1 MNSSST
7 SSPPAQRNT
16 AARADSPGAADPTS
30 DGHGPCASLEV
41 IESIQKRVLWL
52 STQIV
57 HHANVV
63 RPNPDGVKVGGHQAS
78 SASVVGL
85 MTALYFHALRPGDL
99 VSVKPHAAP
108 VFHAIQF
115 LLGNLPGD
123 KLRQLRGY
131 QGLQAY
137 PSRTKD
143 PDPVDFSTGSV
154 GLGAV
159 MPNFAALAR
168 QYVHDHFGLDT
179 PNRFIALVGDAEFD
193 EGSIWEALGED
204 HLRGLGRILWVVD
217 LNRQSLDRVTPSG
230 KAQQIEE
237 MFRLH
242 GWHVIELKYGRRLQ
256 EYYARPGGERLRHR
270 IDLMSNEEYQS
281 LLRLRDGAAVRDRL
295 ARINGEPDAELL
307 DVLSACPPA
316 EVKALLANLGGHDL
330 SLILDAY
337 AEADRTHDRP
347 VVIIAYTIKGWGLP
361 IAGDPE
367 NHSKLLSQAQM
378 DELQRQLDVPP
389 GEEFG
394 AFPAASA
401 EDCAVELVR
410 RRLGVRR
417 AVAARPALAPSVI
430 PGSLATTYEGRL
442 STQQVLGRLL
452 TALGGFPEVAAR
464 IVTTSPDV
472 ASSTNLG
479 GWINR
484 VGVYHPRPRTNYFK
498 ENQIAQLV
506 NWEQGPRGQQIELGI
521 SENNFFLLLGA
532 LGLAG
537 DLFGETLLP
546 VGTIYDIF
554 IARGLDALTYALYNQ
569 SKFIF
574 AGTPSGVS
582 LSREGGAHQS
592 LITPSIGMEL
602 PHLVYCEPCFAKEL
616 EWMVLAGLRN
626 LLDRQRGRSVYLRLS
641 TVPVDQSL
649 FPAPGTPD
657 DEAAL
662 VREVVCGGYRL
673 LDHRG
678 SPGYDPR
685 ENVANI
691 FACGVMVPVALE
703 ASRRLAARGIL
714 ANVVSMTSPDLL
726 YRGWRQAVQM
736 RRTHAHLR
744 PTCHLER
751 LIPEPE
757 RGCPIVTV
765 IDGHSHTLSF
775 VGGVFGT
782 RTVALGVDTFGQTG
796 SRQEL
801 YDHYGVSVSAV
812 VNAVESLWG
821 PAAAHLGPQQRGCP
835 PQG

>member
-1 MNSSST
+1 MNSRPPST
-7 SSPPAQRNT
+7 RPAERT
-16 AARADSPGAADPTS
+16 PAARDGSRVTAEPPG
-30 DGHGPCASLEV
+30 DGNVPPASLEL
-41 IESIQKRVLWL
+41 IERIQKRVLWL
-52 STQIV
+52 STQVV
-57 HHANVV
+57 HYANLV

-78 SASVVGL
+78 SASVVSL

-131 QGLQAY
+131 GGLQAY

-168 QYVHDHFGLDT
+168 QYVQDHFGLDT

-193 EGSIWEALGED
+193 EGSVWEALGED
-204 HLRGLGRILWVVD
+204 HLRGLGRVLWVVD

-230 KAQQIEE
+230 KVRQIEAL
-237 MFRLH
+237 FRLH
-242 GWHVIELKYGRRLQ
+242 GWRVIELKYGRRLR
-256 EYYARPGGERLRHR
+256 EYFARPGGKRLRRR

-295 ARINGEPDAELL
+295 TRVDGEPDAQLL
-307 DVLSACPPA
+307 DLLSACPPA
-316 EVKALLANLGGHDL
+316 EVQALLADLGGHDL
-330 SLILDAY
+330 SLILEAY
-337 AEADRTHDRP
+337 AEADRTDDRP
-347 VVIIAYTIKGWGLP
+347 VVVIAYTIKGWGLP

-367 NHSKLLSQAQM
+367 NHSKLLTQAHM
-378 DELQRQLDVPP
+378 DELQRQLGVPP
-389 GEEFG
+389 GHEFA
-394 AFPAASA
+394 AFPPGSA
-401 EDCAVELVR
+401 EARAVELVR
-410 RRLGVRR
+410 RRLGARP
-417 AVAARPALAPSVI
+417 AAAARPALPPSAI
-430 PGSLATTYEGRL
+430 PASLETKYEGRL

-452 TALGGFPEVAAR
+452 TALASFPEVAAR
-464 IVTTSPDV
+464 LVTTSPDV

-498 ENQIAQLV
+498 ENQVAQLV
-506 NWEQGPRGQQIELGI
+506 NWQQGPRGQQIELGI

-546 VGTIYDIF
+546 VGTLYDIF
-554 IARGLDALTYALYNQ
+554 IARGLDALTYALYNG

-602 PHLVYCEPCFAKEL
+602 PDLVYCEPCFAKEL
-616 EWMVLAGLRN
+616 EWMLLAGLRN
-626 LLDRQRGRSVYLRLS
+626 LLDRRRGRSVYLRLS
-641 TVPVDQSL
+641 TVPIDQSL
-649 FPAPGTPD
+649 FPALEAPEG
-657 DEAAL
+657 EAAL
-662 VREVVCGGYRL
+662 MRQVVRGGYRL
-673 LDHRG
+673 RDHGG
-678 SPGYDPR
+678 SPDYDPG

-691 FACGVMVPVALE
+691 LACGVMVPVALE
-703 ASRRLAARGIL
+703 ASRQLAERGIL
-714 ANVVSMTSPDLL
+714 ANVVSMTSPNLL
-726 YRGWRQAVQM
+726 YRGWRQAVQL

-744 PTCHLER
+744 PACQLER

-757 RGCPIVTV
+757 RGSPIVTV

-775 VGGVFGT
+775 VGGVFGAP
-782 RTVALGVDTFGQTG
+782 TVPLGVDTFGQTG

-801 YDHYGVSVSAV
+801 YDHHGIGVSAV
-812 VNAVESLWG
+812 VRAVESFWR
-821 PAAAHLGPQQRGCP
+821 LGP
-835 PQG
+835 